1 MQMTAMQLRD
11 GLGLAAGRRAARMMV
26 ETASSWMRLMRGARQ
41 QHELP
46 AFSDHLWRDIG
57 LADLDGMDAAE
68 RAVRE
73 AGNSARTRELRWK

>member
-1 MQMTAMQLRD
+1 MV
-11 GLGLAAGRRAARMMV
+11 GAAR
-26 ETASSWMRLMRGARQ
+26 TWMNRLGDARRPQ
-41 QHELP
+41 ELP

-68 RAVRE
+68 RAVRQ

>member
-1 MQMTAMQLRD
+1 MQTTAMQLRD
-11 GLGLAAGRRAARMMV
+11 GRGLAAGRRVARMMV
-26 ETASSWMRLMRGARQ
+26 ETASSWMRLLRGAR